1 MPHDYHQFK
10 TMPFPE
16 QNFHITKYCNA
27 TAVKGQLIKTQCQG
41 NQLKYKMCD
50 INLSTI
56 Q

>member
-27 TAVKGQLIKTQCQG
+27 TAVKRQLINNK
-41 NQLKYKMCD
+41 
-50 INLSTI
+50 STKI
-56 Q
+56 